1 MKEQRPDARTLS
13 ASEWDVIVIGGG
25 ITGAGVAREA
35 ARRGLKT
42 LLLEQRDYAWG
53 TSSRSSKMVHGGL
66 RYIASGDIR
75 LTWHSLV
82 ERERL
87 MRESSGL
94 VTRMGYWFAHFRKK
108 FPGPFVFGLLLTVY
122 DVLARYRDHS
132 YSAKDRFLARMPGY
146 LAQDLL
152 GASRYTDALVDDA
165 RLVLRVLEE
174 ARADGALTLNYVTVH
189 DLVMHEGR
197 VAGVEAKDDI
207 SGIAMRLQ
215 AKAVISATG
224 AWADR
229 LRQPLAGEKRIRP
242 QRGSHLVIASPRLP
256 VAESVIFM
264 HPDDGRAVFIY
275 PWEGRTLVG
284 TTDLDH
290 REDLDT
296 EASISAQEFAYLL
309 RAANSQFPAAKLVAE
324 DVIATFSGV
333 RPIVS
338 SGKGRDPSQEKR
350 DHSVFVDQGL
360 ITVTGGKL
368 TTFRQIALDALR
380 AASKQ
385 LGKTI
390 RDDGS
395 PVFRPVQQRASWP
408 ERLTARFGVRAAE
421 VAVMSEDGD
430 QALIPGMTVSWG
442 ELRWSLRHEQVV
454 HLDDLLLRRVRMGLL
469 LPEGGQEHLP
479 RIAQICQQELGWDET
494 RMEQERQRYLDIWQ
508 RFYGTAAGV
517 T

>member
-1 MKEQRPDARTLS
+1 MKQQRPDAHSLS

-132 YSAKDRFLARMPGY
+132 YSARDSFLARMPGY
-146 LAQDLL
+146 LDKGLL

-174 ARADGALTLNYVTVH
+174 ARADGAITLNYMTVH
-189 DLVMHEGR
+189 DLLMQKGR
-197 VAGVEAKDDI
+197 VAGVKALDQV
-207 SGIAMRLQ
+207 SGEQVVLN

-229 LRQPLAGEKRIRP
+229 LRQPLAGETRIRP
-242 QRGSHLVIASPRLP
+242 LRGSHLVIPSSRLP

-290 REDLDT
+290 RDDLDV
-296 EASISAQEFAYLL
+296 EASISPQEFVYLL
-309 RAANSQFPAAKLVAE
+309 RAANSQFPGAKLVAE
-324 DVIATFSGV
+324 DVMATFSGV

-360 ITVTGGKL
+360 VTVTGGKL

-380 AASKQ
+380 AASSP
-385 LGKTI
+385 LGINI
-390 RDDGS
+390 RDDGA
-395 PVFRPVQQRASWP
+395 PIFRPVQLRASWP

-421 VAVMSEDGD
+421 VAAMSEGSD
-430 QALIPGMTVSWG
+430 QALIPGMTVSWS

-469 LPEGGQEHLP
+469 LPHGGEEHLQ
-479 RIAQICQQELGWDET
+479 RIAGLCQQELGWDEERTLQET
-494 RMEQERQRYLDIWQ
+494 RRYMKIWHS
-508 RFYGTAAGV
+508 FYGTAAGV
-517 T
+517 A